1 MYANEGGYY
10 TNGYH
15 DIRSVVEC
23 DELFGEGKLSKNKND
38 ARPVGEELAT
48 CKDNNTRRKQVKTGH
63 LEAKM
68 KKRVRGRC

>member
-23 DELFGEGKLSKNKND
+23 DEFFGEGKLSKNKND
-38 ARPVGEELAT
+38 ARPVGEELVT
-48 CKDNNTRRKQVKTGH
+48 CKVER
-63 LEAKM
+63 
-68 KKRVRGRC
+68 